1 MHVFCL
7 NRFLGRADEHVCLP
21 QEYFWKKSEC
31 SVFNSNYSIKIATV
45 NLCDGEMDAYDENK
59 DSRTV
64 YRHSKCNWF
73 QNQKLWMTCS
83 IWSVDIFKNFLQH
96 NALLQKTLP
105 KELDRAGTFLQK
117 EMKEK
122 KSIGRMSPII
132 PCNIHVLQEFHH
144 CVFMSTCKI

>member
-1 MHVFCL
+1 
-7 NRFLGRADEHVCLP
+7 
-21 QEYFWKKSEC
+21 
-31 SVFNSNYSIKIATV
+31 
-45 NLCDGEMDAYDENK
+45 MDAYDENK

-105 KELDRAGTFLQK
+105 KELDRAGTFPQK

-122 KSIGRMSPII
+122 NPLDACLQSYHVIFMFFKNSIIVYLCLHVKYKLVYTCITLLTKNITNSVKRTVILKHTSSSGKVLSYNGRL
-132 PCNIHVLQEFHH
+132 NILVCQ
-144 CVFMSTCKI
+144 